1 MERRGVPHFQEF
13 FFSFT
18 ELVDLNHCSSFIS
31 KPVHACTRLQSTRT
45 PFTSTNGKA
54 WSACTPTYTVVCW
67 EFSLRR
73 GHKAHARLEIRGPLI
88 LSIDHHYSTD
98 HRCCIYPCQLNRIYR
113 VLWCKKTK
121 PVAHR
126 KRWPDTCRVTSLRRP
141 SIMHAARSFF
151 DRARAHTLAG
161 VWIEILCSRFHC
173 AIVTDMW
180 TRWHI
185 GPIREW
191 QWHGAM
197 TTEDPDLWGFDTSSP
212 SVPKYNRKIT
222 TCYISPY

>member
-73 GHKAHARLEIRGPLI
+73 WHKAHARLEIRGPLI

-161 VWIEILCSRFHC
+161 VWIEILLES
-173 AIVTDMW
+173 
-180 TRWHI
+180 
-185 GPIREW
+185 
-191 QWHGAM
+191 
-197 TTEDPDLWGFDTSSP
+197 
-212 SVPKYNRKIT
+212 
-222 TCYISPY
+222 ISPCHCYWYVDPTTHRAYTWVTMTRCNDYRGSWSLGFWYFLPLRTKI